1 MAITVRSASLEDLE
15 FLVRANAA
23 MALETEGKELDPERL
38 RAGVRA
44 VLDEGPDGPRGAYHV
59 ACEGA
64 RALGA
69 LLVTREWSDWRNA
82 WFWWIQS
89 VYVEP
94 GDRRRGVL
102 TALYGAVL
110 SAARARGDVC
120 GVRLYVEA
128 ENEVAQTAYRRLGMA
143 ESSYRMMEQALGGG
157 PGGAPE
163 MAGEPNA
170 AHPRP

>member
-1 MAITVRSASLEDLE
+1 MAITVRGAGQDDLE

-23 MALETEGKELDPERL
+23 MALETEGKRLDPERL

-44 VLDEGPDGPRGAYHV
+44 VLDEGSDGPRGAYHV
-59 ACEGA
+59 ACEGE

-94 GDRRRGVL
+94 PDRRRGVL
-102 TALYGAVL
+102 GALYAAVL

-120 GVRLYVEA
+120 GLRLYVEA
-128 ENEVAQTAYRRLGMA
+128 HNGAAQAAYRRLGMT
-143 ESSYRMMEQALGGG
+143 ESSYHMMEQALQ
-157 PGGAPE
+157 
-163 MAGEPNA
+163 
-170 AHPRP
+170 